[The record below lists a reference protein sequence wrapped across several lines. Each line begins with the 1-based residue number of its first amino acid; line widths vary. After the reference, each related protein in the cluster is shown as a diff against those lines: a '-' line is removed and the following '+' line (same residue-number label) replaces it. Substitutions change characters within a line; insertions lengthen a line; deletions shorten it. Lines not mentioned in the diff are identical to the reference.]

1 MSTLLSDASALF
13 TLWLFIQSGW
23 RKIMHDNNSY
33 YQDLISD
40 YFNLSN
46 NTYNSRLLIKIIG
59 LYEILLSISIIIPGT
74 RTVAAIGVVFT
85 LWIYF
90 LIMAYQLYRGKTN
103 MDCGCGGPEGKII
116 ISTYS
121 LIRNQIFT
129 GITLLALM
137 PGSITFNALSIL
149 SLSIAMIVILINLC
163 VEQLI
168 ANTQLKILK

>member
-1 MSTLLSDASALF
+1 
-13 TLWLFIQSGW
+13 
-23 RKIMHDNNSY
+23 MHDNNSY

-121 LIRNQIFT
+121 LIRNQIFI

-137 PGSITFNALSIL
+137 PGSITFNSLSIL